1 VVKMVVGGKASPD
14 NLVQKITLTVDGDR
28 LTVFL
33 DKSKLEEFQYVLDA
47 GKSPK
52 HMDWTLLSGPDKG
65 QKRLC
70 IYELQGDQLKLHH
83 LPGSQAASKR
93 PTNFDDVIILER
105 VKK

>member
-1 VVKMVVGGKASPD
+1 MLHRATLAVATAAALAFAAVAQDSAQKDQQALQGTWKVVKMVAGGKASPD
-14 NLVQKITLTVDGDR
+14 SLVQKITLTVEGDR

-65 QKRLC
+65 QKRL
-70 IYELQGDQLKLHH
+70 
-83 LPGSQAASKR
+83 
-93 PTNFDDVIILER
+93 
-105 VKK
+105 